1 MDRKEGRKILGVI
14 TARGGSKGLPRKN
27 VLELNG
33 KPLIAW
39 TIDSAKRS
47 KYLDKVVVSTE
58 DKEIARISRKFNA
71 EVIDRPKE
79 LATDAATSIDVIKHA
94 ISFLDKSEK
103 YKPEIVV
110 ILQPTSP
117 LRDESE
123 IDAAIKKLIETG
135 ADSVISVSEYETSP
149 FLAYTLD
156 SAGRMDL
163 LIKSGYN
170 SSRRQDIPKAYKPNG
185 AVYALRTDT
194 LMKENR
200 IVGNDT
206 RALIMPKDRS
216 VDIDDATD
224 YKLAELL
231 LMKRKKK

>member
-47 KYLDKVVVSTE
+47 RYLDKVVVSTE

-79 LATDAATSIDVIKHA
+79 LATDAATSIEVIKHA
-94 ISFLDKSEK
+94 VSFLEKNEK

-156 SAGRMDL
+156 SADRMDL

-185 AVYALRTDT
+185 AVYAVKTDT
-194 LMKENR
+194 LMKENK
-200 IVGNDT
+200 ILGKDT
-206 RALIMPKDRS
+206 RALIMQKERS
-216 VDIDDATD
+216 VDIDSGIDL
-224 YKLAELL
+224 KLAEFLVRE
-231 LMKRKKK
+231 RKKN